1 MAALPIRRISLL
13 LALIAGFCATVA
25 VLHAQDY
32 TLGPDSQRQA
42 NVPQGTVTQYTWTSQ
57 VYPGTVRDYWVYVPA
72 QYRADKPA
80 CLMVLQDGANYVD
93 ENGGWRATIV
103 LDNLIQKGDIPVTIA
118 VFVNPGVLN
127 ALSPNQQNRYDRSY
141 EYDAL
146 GDKYARFLL
155 EEILP
160 EVAKHYNISADP
172 NDRAIAGMSSGGI
185 AAFNAAWNRPDS
197 FHRVMSFIGSFA
209 NLRGGD
215 EIATLI
221 RKTEPKPLRVFLQDG
236 GADENI
242 YAGNWFLAN
251 QEIYSALQ
259 YAGYESAFVTG
270 TEAHNSKQ
278 GGAIF
283 PDALRWLWK
292 DYPKPVATPASDH
305 ERGVYDILEPG
316 KDWELVGQGYHFSDG
331 LAVDK
336 LGNVFFT
343 DAANNRIYKIDLDGK
358 VSLWKENA
366 DGVGGMVFG
375 PDGRLYAG
383 QGRARRIVAYTPDGT
398 ETVIAED
405 VDPNDLCVTSR
416 GDIYFTDSNN
426 HRVWFIDD
434 KGNKRI
440 VDTNLANPNG
450 VRTSPDESLLLVSDT
465 LNKWVW
471 SFQIEP
477 DGSLADAVPFY
488 RLETSDDSSASNG
501 DGMTLDTQGFL
512 YVATKIGVQVCDQPG
527 RVNLIMNMP
536 QPGWLASLAFG
547 GPDMQWLYVAD
558 KDKVY
563 RRHIKRTGAVA
574 WNILKPPQP
583 RL

>member
-1 MAALPIRRISLL
+1 MTTKPICSFALLFVLVAASCAALR
-13 LALIAGFCATVA
+13 
-25 VLHAQDY
+25 AQTY
-32 TLGPDSQRQA
+32 TLGPDSQRQP
-42 NVPQGTVTQYTWTSQ
+42 NVPQGTVTKYSWTSQ
-57 VYPGTVRDYWVYVPA
+57 IYPGTTRDYWVYVPA

-80 CLMVLQDGANYVD
+80 CLMVFQDGTLWMD
-93 ENGGWRATIV
+93 ETKSLRTTIV

-118 VFVNPGVLN
+118 VFINPGVLD
-127 ALSPNQQNRYDRSY
+127 ALSPTQQNRYDRSY

-160 EVAKHYNISADP
+160 EVAKHYNISTNPD
-172 NDRAIAGMSSGGI
+172 DRAIGGLSSGGI
-185 AAFNAAWNRPDS
+185 AAFNVAWNRPDA
-197 FHRVMSFIGSFA
+197 FHRVLSYIGSFT

-215 EIATLI
+215 ELATLI

-236 GADENI
+236 SADQNI
-242 YAGNWFLAN
+242 YAGNWYLAN

-259 YAGYESAFVTG
+259 YAGYESTFVTG
-270 TEAHNSKQ
+270 TEGHTAEQ
-278 GGAIF
+278 GGSIL

-292 DYPKPVATPASDH
+292 DYPKPVAKPVADPD
-305 ERGVYDILEPG
+305 RGVYEILEPG
-316 KDWELVGQGYHFSDG
+316 KDWELVGEGYHFSDG

-336 LGNVFFT
+336 FGNVFFS
-343 DAANNRIYKIDLDGK
+343 DAFNNRIYKIDLDGK
-358 VSLWKENA
+358 VTLWKDNA
-366 DGVGGMVFG
+366 PGVGGMVFG

-383 QGRARRIVAYTPDGT
+383 QAHLRRIVAYTPDGA

-405 VDPNDLCVTSR
+405 VEPNDLCVTSR

-426 HRVWFIDD
+426 GKVWFIDT
-434 KGNKRI
+434 KGSKRV
-440 VDTNLANPNG
+440 VDNSLTNPNG
-450 VRTSPDESLLLVSDT
+450 IRTSPDESLLLVSDT

-471 SFQIEP
+471 SFQIQP

-488 RLETSDDSSASNG
+488 RLETADDSSASNG
-501 DGMTLDTQGFL
+501 DGMTVDTQGFV
-512 YVATKIGVQVCDQPG
+512 YVASKIGIQVCDQPG
-527 RVNLIMNMP
+527 RVTLIINHP

-563 RRHIKRTGAVA
+563 RRHLKRTGTVA
-574 WNILKPPQP
+574 WKLLEPPQP

>member
-1 MAALPIRRISLL
+1 MAKMPVRNLALLLVLVAASCAALR
-13 LALIAGFCATVA
+13 
-25 VLHAQDY
+25 AQETY
-32 TLGPDSQRQA
+32 TLGPDSQRQP
-42 NVPQGTVTQYTWTSQ
+42 NVPQGTVTKYSWTSQ
-57 VYPGTVRDYWVYVPA
+57 IYPGTTRDYWVYVPA

-80 CLMVLQDGANYVD
+80 CLLVVQDGGGWVD
-93 ENGGWRATIV
+93 ETKGIRATIV
-103 LDNLIQKGDIPVTIA
+103 LDNLIQKGDIPVTIG
-118 VFVNPGVLN
+118 VFIDPGVVN
-127 ALSPNQQNRYDRSY
+127 ALSPGQQNRYDRSY

-146 GDKYARFLL
+146 DDRYSRFLL

-160 EVAKHYNISADP
+160 EVAKHYNISTDP
-172 NDRAIAGMSSGGI
+172 NDRAIAGASSGGI
-185 AAFNAAWNRPDS
+185 VAFNVAWNRPDS
-197 FHRVMSFIGSFA
+197 FHRVLSYIGSFT
-209 NLRGGD
+209 NVRGGD

-236 GADENI
+236 SADLNI

-259 YAGYESAFVTG
+259 YAGYESNFVTG
-270 TEAHNSKQ
+270 TEDHNWKQ

-292 DYPKPVATPASDH
+292 DYPKPVATPVAYQ
-305 ERGVYDILEPG
+305 ERGVYDVLEPG

-343 DAANNRIYKIDLDGK
+343 DSASNRIYKIDLDGK
-358 VSLWKENA
+358 VAVWKENA
-366 DGVGGMVFG
+366 NGPTGMIFG
-375 PDGRLYAG
+375 PDGRLYAA
-383 QGRARRIVAYTPDGT
+383 QPHARRIVAYTPDGA
-398 ETVIAED
+398 ETVIAEG
-405 VDPNDLCVTSR
+405 VDPNDLAVTSH
-416 GDIYFTDSNN
+416 GEIYFTDSDN
-426 HRVWFIDD
+426 HRVWFIDA

-440 VDTNLANPNG
+440 VDSSLANPNG

-471 SFQIEP
+471 SFQIQP

-488 RLETSDDSSASNG
+488 RLETPDDSSASG
-501 DGMTLDTQGFL
+501 ADGMTLDTLGFL
-512 YVATKIGVQVCDQPG
+512 YVATKAGIQVCDQPG
-527 RVNLIMNMP
+527 RVNVIINRP

-547 GPDMQWLYVAD
+547 GPDMQWLYVAN
-558 KDKVY
+558 KDKIY
-563 RRHIKRTGAVA
+563 RRHLKRTGAVV
-574 WNILKPPQP
+574 WNLVKPPQP

>member
-1 MAALPIRRISLL
+1 M
-13 LALIAGFCATVA
+13 LALIAGACAPVA

-42 NVPQGTVTQYTWTSQ
+42 NVPQGTVTKYTWTSQ
-57 VYPGTVRDYWVYVPA
+57 IYPGTVRDYWVYVPA

-80 CLMVLQDGANYVD
+80 CLMVFQDGGSYVD
-93 ENGGWRATIV
+93 ENGEWRATIV
-103 LDNLIQKGDIPVTIA
+103 LDNLIQKGDIPVTIG
-118 VFVNPGVLN
+118 VFINPGVLN

-146 GDKYARFLL
+146 GDRYARFLL

-172 NDRAIAGMSSGGI
+172 NDRAIAGLSSGGI

-197 FHRVMSFIGSFA
+197 FHRVMSFIGSFT

-236 GADENI
+236 STDQNI

-259 YAGYESAFVTG
+259 YAGYESTFVTG
-270 TEAHNSKQ
+270 TGAHNSKQ

-305 ERGVYDILEPG
+305 QSGVHDILEPG

-331 LAVDK
+331 LAADK

-366 DGVGGMVFG
+366 NGAGGMVFG

-383 QGRARRIVAYTPDGT
+383 QPRTRRIVAYTPDGT
-398 ETVIAED
+398 ETVLAED

-416 GDIYFTDSNN
+416 GEIYFTDSDN
-426 HRVWFIDD
+426 HRVWFIDA

-440 VDTNLANPNG
+440 VDTHLAYPNG

-471 SFQIEP
+471 SFQIQP

-512 YVATKIGVQVCDQPG
+512 YVATKVGVQVCDQPG
-527 RVNLIMNMP
+527 RVNLIINSP

-563 RRHIKRTGAVA
+563 RRHLKRTGAVA
-574 WNILKPPQP
+574 WSILKPPQP